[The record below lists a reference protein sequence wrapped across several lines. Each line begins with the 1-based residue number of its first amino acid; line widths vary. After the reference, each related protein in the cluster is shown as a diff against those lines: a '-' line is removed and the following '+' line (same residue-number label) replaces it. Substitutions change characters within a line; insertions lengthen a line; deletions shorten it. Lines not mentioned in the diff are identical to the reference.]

1 MNESYQIENYRN
13 SPYFK
18 IKNFVLNNCEQY
30 FNSFEDSLSEGQ
42 YTSKLWLIDELKKI
56 KISQPSH
63 IEIIGGWFGYP
74 LIEMLE
80 TIIEIKQI
88 DFYELDETCKKVLAQ
103 YISHFNPKFKIA
115 MFDDYFE
122 RNEVRRRQLII
133 NTSSEHME
141 DIVKMKKYYKN
152 YPEYP
157 ILVVQSNNYFKLEE
171 HINCVNDEE
180 ELVRKNSIKNI
191 FYVGKNKVPLYNR
204 FMVIGRW

>member
-1 MNESYQIENYRN
+1 MNDDYEIENYRN

-30 FNSFEDSLSEGQ
+30 FDSFEDSLSEGQ

-56 KISQPSH
+56 KILQPAH

-103 YISHFNPKFKIA
+103 YIAHFNPKFKIA

-157 ILVVQSNNYFKLEE
+157 VLAIQSNDYIKLEE
-171 HINCVNDEE
+171 HINCVNDEK
-180 ELVRKNSIKNI
+180 ELVHKNLIKNI
-191 FYVGKNKVPLYNR
+191 FYEGKNKLPHYNR
-204 FMVIGRW
+204 FMVIGQW

>member
-191 FYVGKNKVPLYNR
+191 FYVGKNKLPLYNR